1 MTWLPAWR
9 SEAVALLLGGALM
22 GAFTGVLLIAAL
34 QHFHL
39 AGFRAETDW
48 GTLLLATLSLHGAA
62 LLLSVPFLRYHHTG
76 WRAVLGL
83 NRPGLTRDLV
93 WALFAF
99 ALLLPVTLALQ
110 AASVAVFQH
119 FHWATGSQAA
129 VQLLLAAKSPV
140 MRGYLILF
148 AVVIA
153 PVAEEFLFRGVLFPV
168 LRQLGLPVAA
178 WLVPN
183 FLFAL
188 IHGDPVIGMPL
199 FGLALG
205 LTWLYQHTGRLV
217 TNILVH
223 SLFNAANVVVLLCFT
238 S

>member
-1 MTWLPAWR
+1 
-9 SEAVALLLGGALM
+9 M

-34 QHFHL
+34 QHFHC

-62 LLLSVPFLRYHHTG
+62 LALSVPFLRYHHTG

-83 NRPGLTRDLV
+83 QRPGLPVDLARAV
-93 WALFAF
+93 IAF
-99 ALLLPVTLALQ
+99 VVILPVTLVLQ
-110 AASVAVFQH
+110 AASVSVFQH
-119 FHWATGSQAA
+119 FHWATGNQAA
-129 VQLLLAAKSPV
+129 VELLLAAKSPV
-140 MRGYLILF
+140 MRAYLIVF

-178 WLVPN
+178 WIVPN

-188 IHGDPVIGMPL
+188 IHGDPVIALPL
-199 FGLALG
+199 FVLALG
-205 LTWLYQHTGRLV
+205 LTWLYQTTGRLV

-223 SLFNAANVVVLLCFT
+223 SLFNAANVIVLLCFA